1 MDQYVREYC
10 SKFNPRGSKYLLR
23 DNESWHQADFSCRYV
38 FDVLGELFYGKMF
51 GFMNER
57 TDVGNYMK
65 AIDSLLPAFT
75 IGGILPSYLTKMYLV
90 FTILVSSS
98 VRGALGAVKHIEN
111 ASEAAVERRK
121 QEIVENKDDKRD
133 MLRKM
138 LEINA
143 DRGEKINFTYQHIC
157 VESHSSM

>member
-1 MDQYVREYC
+1 M
-10 SKFNPRGSKYLLR
+10 
-23 DNESWHQADFSCRYV
+23 ADSSCRYA

-51 GFMNER
+51 GFMSER
-57 TDVGNYMK
+57 KDIGNYMK

-75 IGGILPSYLTKMYLV
+75 IGGTLPSYLTKMYLLS
-90 FTILVSSS
+90 TILFSPS
-98 VRGALGAVKHIEN
+98 VRGALGAVKSIEN
-111 ASEAAVERRK
+111 ASKDAVDRRK
-121 QEIVENKDDKRD
+121 QEIVEGKVDKHD

-143 DRGEKINFTYQHIC
+143 NRGEKLNFTYGHIV

>member
-1 MDQYVREYC
+1 
-10 SKFNPRGSKYLLR
+10 
-23 DNESWHQADFSCRYV
+23 
-38 FDVLGELFYGKMF
+38 
-51 GFMNER
+51 MNER

-75 IGGILPSYLTKMYLV
+75 IGGTLPSYLTEIYLV
-90 FTILVSSS
+90 TTILLSSS
-98 VRGALGAVKHIEN
+98 IRGALGAVKHIEN
-111 ASEAAVERRK
+111 ASEAAVEGRK

-143 DRGEKINFTYQHIC
+143 DRGEKIDFTYQHIC

>member
-1 MDQYVREYC
+1 
-10 SKFNPRGSKYLLR
+10 
-23 DNESWHQADFSCRYV
+23 
-38 FDVLGELFYGKMF
+38 
-51 GFMNER
+51 MNER

-65 AIDSLLPAFT
+65 AIDSLLPAFI
-75 IGGILPSYLTKMYLV
+75 IGGTLPSYLTKIYLV
-90 FTILVSSS
+90 STILFSSS
-98 VRGALGAVKHIEN
+98 ARGALGAVKHIEN